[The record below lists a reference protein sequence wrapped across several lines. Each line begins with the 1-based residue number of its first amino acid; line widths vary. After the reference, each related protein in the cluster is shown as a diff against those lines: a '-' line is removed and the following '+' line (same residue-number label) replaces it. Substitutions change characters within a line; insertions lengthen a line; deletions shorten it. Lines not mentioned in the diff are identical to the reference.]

1 MILTILASSP
11 TRDLTEEYPVPQ
23 FDERN
28 GFVER
33 LKERW
38 QTPKRCLMI
47 SAFPESFP
55 MNDEM
60 TDYYRRAAE
69 NSGLEIAC
77 FDLWDERWQI
87 RSREEFLSYDV
98 IFLAGGHIPTE
109 MDWFRKIGL
118 KGLLEGYEGIVIGT
132 SAGSMNA
139 AEIVYAWPEEEGES
153 FKTMEELFYPGLG
166 LCRTQIVPHYQKV
179 KDNWLDGRQM
189 FTDIT
194 CSHSYGRKIYAI
206 PDGSYVWVENGVE
219 TLYGDAW
226 LVADGEISR
235 FCVEG
240 RSREV

>member
-1 MILTILASSP
+1 MLTILASSP
-11 TRDLTEEYPVPQ
+11 TRDLTEEYPIAV

-38 QTPKRCLMI
+38 REPKRCLMI
-47 SAFPESFP
+47 AAFPDRFA

-69 NSGLEIAC
+69 NVGLECAC
-77 FDLWDERWQI
+77 FDLWDARWQI
-87 RSREEFLSYDV
+87 STREEVHSYDI

-109 MDWFRKIGL
+109 MDWFREIGL
-118 KGLLEGYEGIVIGT
+118 KELLQGFEGIVLGT

-139 AEIVYAWPEEEGES
+139 AETVYAWPEEEGES
-153 FKTMEELFYPGLG
+153 FKGEDELFYPGLG

-179 KDNWLDGRQM
+179 KDNWLDGRHM
-189 FTDIT
+189 FDDIT
-194 CSHSYGRKIYAI
+194 RSHSYGRKFYAI
-206 PDGSYVWVENGVE
+206 PDGSYVWVENGEE

-226 LVADGEISR
+226 LISDGEIMR

-240 RSREV
+240 RQRRT

>member
-1 MILTILASSP
+1 MLTILASSP
-11 TRDLTEEYPVPQ
+11 TRDLTEEYPIPM

-28 GFVER
+28 GFVDF

-38 QTPKRCLMI
+38 KEPKRCLMI
-47 SAFPESFP
+47 AAFPDRFD

-69 NSGLEIAC
+69 NVGLSVEC
-77 FDLWDERWQI
+77 FDLWDRRWQL
-87 RSREEFLSYDV
+87 STPEEVHSYDI

-109 MDWFRKIGL
+109 MDWFREIGL
-118 KGLLEGYEGIVIGT
+118 KALLEGYTGIVLGT

-139 AEIVYAWPEEEGES
+139 AEEVYAWPEEPGES
-153 FKTMEELFYPGLG
+153 FKGEDELFYEGLG

-179 KDNWLDGRQM
+179 KDNWLDGRHM
-189 FTDIT
+189 FHDIT
-194 CSHSYGRKIYAI
+194 CSQSFGRKFYAI
-206 PDGSYVWVENGVE
+206 PDSSYVVVENGVE

-226 LVADGEISR
+226 LIADGEISR

-240 RSREV
+240 KSRRL

>member
-1 MILTILASSP
+1 MLTILASSP
-11 TRDLTEEYPVPQ
+11 TRDQTEEYPIPL

-28 GFVER
+28 GFVEG
-33 LKERW
+33 LKYYW
-38 QTPKRCLMI
+38 KQNARCLMI
-47 SAFPESFP
+47 AAFPDKFD

-69 NSGLEIAC
+69 NSGLSVGC

-87 RSREEFLSYDV
+87 STREEVHSYDV

-118 KGLLEGYEGIVIGT
+118 KPLLEGYEGIVIGT

-139 AEIVYAWPEEEGES
+139 AEEVYAWPEEPGES
-153 FKTMEELFYPGLG
+153 FKPLDEIFYPGLG

-179 KDNWLDGRQM
+179 KDNWLDGRHM

-194 CSHSYGRKIYAI
+194 CGHSWGKKIYAI
-206 PDGSYVWVENGVE
+206 PDGSYVVVENGEE

-226 LVADGEISR
+226 LVSDGEITR

-240 RSREV
+240 QSRSV